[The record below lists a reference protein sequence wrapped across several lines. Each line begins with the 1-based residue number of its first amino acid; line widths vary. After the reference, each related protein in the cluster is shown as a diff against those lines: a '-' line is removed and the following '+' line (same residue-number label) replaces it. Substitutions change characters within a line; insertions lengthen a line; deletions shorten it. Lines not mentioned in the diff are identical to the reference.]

1 MSKSNKSVE
10 KEMNIK
16 GLVIIICV
24 LLVVLGLIYVL
35 TIGAQHLGW
44 FDVGYTKPEV
54 GNAVI
59 SYDSIMAGT
68 IFDRSESEY
77 YVLIADF
84 DSRDTVY
91 VSGLI
96 SSYKNKE
103 NVLPLYV
110 VNTADK
116 LNSSIV
122 SDTANS
128 MAQSVEDLKVSEST
142 LIKISNH
149 RNVMFVTG
157 DANIKTELAL

>member
-59 SYDSIMAGT
+59 SY
-68 IFDRSESEY
+68 DRSESEY